1 MYIRVITPAGGP
13 LPPADLPPTKGNSDY
28 IPHFWIPPSFRGRK
42 RENSRLNSAG
52 DKNDQMSKQKYPTK
66 IFIRV
71 IWPGEKFPMKTCPEQ
86 ENSGLTHPFR
96 VNCTSSCRLEN
107 YFRDCICISNFKF
120 RDSLYLLTTSYP
132 NITDYYILSSPIPN
146 WVSYI
151 IPNTQTGLSK
161 TTHFPDIPIW
171 GVPNDPN
178 CPFSNH
184 CRPCVLS
191 LTAAFKP
198 KFPTSKDPFYTGEY
212 FLKTL
217 SRSSKDPLA
226 PQYLLT

>member
-1 MYIRVITPAGGP
+1 
-13 LPPADLPPTKGNSDY
+13 
-28 IPHFWIPPSFRGRK
+28 
-42 RENSRLNSAG
+42 
-52 DKNDQMSKQKYPTK
+52 
-66 IFIRV
+66 
-71 IWPGEKFPMKTCPEQ
+71 MKTCPEQ

-132 NITDYYILSSPIPN
+132 NITGGLYIIIPN

-178 CPFSNH
+178 CPFSNQ

-198 KFPTSKDPFYTGEY
+198 KFSTSKDPFYTGEY
-212 FLKTL
+212 FSKYPTL
-217 SRSSKDPLA
+217 ITRYMNIPNLA
-226 PQYLLT
+226 PRCLLIRLSHINVP

>member
-1 MYIRVITPAGGP
+1 M
-13 LPPADLPPTKGNSDY
+13 TKCPNKIY
-28 IPHFWIPPSFRGRK
+28 H
-42 RENSRLNSAG
+42 
-52 DKNDQMSKQKYPTK
+52 TK

-132 NITDYYILSSPIPN
+132 NITGGLYIIIPN

-161 TTHFPDIPIW
+161 TTHYPDIPIW
-171 GVPNDPN
+171 GVPMTQIVHFNQCRHVGPDSSLQTKISLHPKTPFIQVNIFSKSPWLQDTWISPSRTEVSPPN
-178 CPFSNH
+178 KVDN
-184 CRPCVLS
+184 
-191 LTAAFKP
+191 
-198 KFPTSKDPFYTGEY
+198 Y
-212 FLKTL
+212 LKC
-217 SRSSKDPLA
+217 
-226 PQYLLT
+226 

>member
-1 MYIRVITPAGGP
+1 
-13 LPPADLPPTKGNSDY
+13 
-28 IPHFWIPPSFRGRK
+28 
-42 RENSRLNSAG
+42 
-52 DKNDQMSKQKYPTK
+52 MSKQNISYKDIHQRYLTCK
-66 IFIRV
+66 
-71 IWPGEKFPMKTCPEQ
+71 KFPMKTCPEQ

-132 NITDYYILSSPIPN
+132 NITGGLYIIIPN

-171 GVPNDPN
+171 GVPNDTN
-178 CPFSNH
+178 CPFSNQ
-184 CRPCVLS
+184 CTVTDS
-191 LTAAFKP
+191 SFQT
-198 KFPTSKDPFYTGEY
+198 KFFYIQG
-212 FLKTL
+212 
-217 SRSSKDPLA
+217 PLL
-226 PQYLLT
+226 YR